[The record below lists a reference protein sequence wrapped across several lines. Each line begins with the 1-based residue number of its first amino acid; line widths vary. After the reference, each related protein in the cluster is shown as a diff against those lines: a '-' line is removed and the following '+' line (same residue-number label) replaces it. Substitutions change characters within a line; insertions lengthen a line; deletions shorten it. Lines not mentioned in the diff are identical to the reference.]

1 MAGVLGKAVPQAN
14 APAPRVLG
22 AGLPKAPGVLA
33 KAKGGG
39 KAGKGGGKGC
49 KGGNIIQQ
57 GLALLQGANVNQV
70 QQVIQGNNAAAAQV
84 AGNLQCVGCHC
95 FCFPGGG
102 QQGPKWKAYQ
112 VIQGMSVPFG
122 HWCQTCGYKA
132 EVGYPWDEA
141 EKTGTRMS
149 GTSNSASQ
157 FRTDFDS
164 WQMPE
169 GWTPQPVAPNGYSIV
184 WLWAPKKITSFE
196 LPPPWLGG
204 QWGHWGCVFTVH
216 WPHRG
221 KWSHP
226 SATDRLTIVG
236 FRSAGLG
243 RPL

>member
-112 VIQGMSVPFG
+112 VPVEFSTDASSNTGRIVRRQGRRAN
-122 HWCQTCGYKA
+122 CGA
-132 EVGYPWDEA
+132 LA
-141 EKTGTRMS
+141 
-149 GTSNSASQ
+149 
-157 FRTDFDS
+157 
-164 WQMPE
+164 
-169 GWTPQPVAPNGYSIV
+169 
-184 WLWAPKKITSFE
+184 
-196 LPPPWLGG
+196 
-204 QWGHWGCVFTVH
+204 
-216 WPHRG
+216 
-221 KWSHP
+221 
-226 SATDRLTIVG
+226 
-236 FRSAGLG
+236 
-243 RPL
+243 